1 MKNRYKIYKFQN
13 GFGETWYQIK
23 EKFWFFYE
31 WHRKHYLGRSQGI
44 ERFDSIESA
53 KEKIKVLEKSKS
65 IKLLEVTNYEI

>member
-1 MKNRYKIYKFQN
+1 MSKYKIYKFQN

-31 WHRKHYLGRSQGI
+31 WHRSGHLGKKLGI

-53 KEKIKVLEKSKS
+53 EERIKLLEKRKS
-65 IKLLEVTNYEI
+65 IKLEVINYEV